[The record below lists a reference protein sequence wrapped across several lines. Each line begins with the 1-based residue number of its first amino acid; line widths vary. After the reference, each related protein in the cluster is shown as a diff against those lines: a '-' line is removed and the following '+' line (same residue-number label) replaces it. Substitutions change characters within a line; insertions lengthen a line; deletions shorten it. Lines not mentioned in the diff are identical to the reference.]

1 MSNMGV
7 NFWLSQGFGI
17 IALILVCISY
27 QFNNKA
33 KFLALQIL
41 ANTFY
46 AASFLALNVLVGGF
60 NTLISLV
67 RVAVLFLYERK
78 DKPAPIF
85 LYIIF
90 FLLYIV
96 SGIVCWQ
103 TPLDIIAIISYEI
116 FNIAM
121 FIRNIYLT
129 RFLMILPNVMI
140 AIYNLLLMTYTNA
153 LLDFIE
159 IAVLIFAIIKFKK
172 KNEIKKC
179 KYLL

>member
-1 MSNMGV
+1 MGL
-7 NFWLSQGFGI
+7 NFWLSQGLGI

-46 AASFLALNVLVGGF
+46 ASSFLALNVLVGGI
-60 NTLISLV
+60 NTIISLF
-67 RVAVLFLYERK
+67 RVAILFLFERK
-78 DKPAPIF
+78 DKSPPFLLYLTFFF
-85 LYIIF
+85 LYI
-90 FLLYIV
+90 L
-96 SGIVCWQ
+96 SGIICWQ
-103 TPLDIIAIISYEI
+103 SPLDVISIISFEI

-121 FIRNIYLT
+121 FVRNINLT
-129 RFLMILPNVMI
+129 RLLMILPNFMI

-153 LLDFIE
+153 LLDFVE
-159 IAVLIFAIIKFKK
+159 IAVLIFAIIKFKD
-172 KNEIKKC
+172 KNKIKKY